1 MMKQIM
7 KITNVLCQALQQ
19 KKKKQ
24 DFVNTMILVSTTK
37 SLIQKLLDDGRE
49 PLL

>member
-7 KITNVLCQALQQ
+7 KITDVLCQALQQ
-19 KKKKQ
+19 KKQ

-37 SLIQKLLDDGRE
+37 SLIQKLLDDG
-49 PLL
+49 